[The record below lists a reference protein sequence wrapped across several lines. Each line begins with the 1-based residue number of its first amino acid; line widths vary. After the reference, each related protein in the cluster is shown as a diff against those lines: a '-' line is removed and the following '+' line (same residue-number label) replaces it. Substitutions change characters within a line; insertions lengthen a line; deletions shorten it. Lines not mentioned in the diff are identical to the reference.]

1 MRFELTILG
10 CSGAVPAY
18 GRFPTQQLLNING
31 QLYMIDCG
39 EGAQMRFSD
48 YGVRWGKLGHIFISH
63 HHGDHVLGLPGMLS
77 SMGLNCR
84 TAPLH
89 IFGPAAVGAFLQ
101 SARAFLGRLSYTVD
115 FHEVDPEQNALVYE
129 DKQVAVFSLPLQHSA
144 PTSGYLFREKER
156 PRHMIAPLIEKYQI
170 PYSAIPGI
178 KAGGGFESPAHGFIP
193 NEELTSP
200 AALPRSFA
208 FCSDTRYVPSLAS
221 YIKGVDLLYH
231 EGTFLEAQRQQAE
244 ETDHSTARQAA
255 EIALAAGVRQLV
267 LGHYST
273 RYYTLGPTL
282 REACSV
288 FPNSLLGFDG
298 LTVPVPLRY
307 PTAPGEG

>member
-18 GRFPTQQLLNING
+18 GRFPTQQLLNVND

-63 HHGDHVLGLPGMLS
+63 HHGDHVLGLPGLLS

-84 TAPLH
+84 TAPLR
-89 IFGPAAVGAFLQ
+89 IFGPAEVGRFLE
-101 SARAFLGRLSYTVD
+101 SACAFLGSLSYEVD
-115 FHEVDPEQNALVYE
+115 FCEVDPERHALVHE
-129 DKQVAVFSLPLQHSA
+129 DKRVQVFSLPLQHSA
-144 PTSGYLFREKER
+144 RTSGYLFREKER
-156 PRHMIAPLIEKYQI
+156 PRHMKAPLIKQYQI

-178 KAGGGFESPAHGFIP
+178 KAGAGFDSPVHGFLP

-208 FCSDTRYVPSLAS
+208 FCSDTRYAPSLIP

-244 ETDHSTARQAA
+244 ETSHSTARQAA
-255 EIALAAGVRQLV
+255 RVALSADARQLV

-273 RYYTLGPTL
+273 RYYTLGGIL
-282 REACSV
+282 QEACAV

-307 PTAPGEG
+307 PSGPEG